1 MTTGNN
7 GTVILRETAGKLS
20 SLAFDRNTEKEADIK
35 AVDYL
40 VKARINPE
48 DFADF
53 LYKLSDLENKTTQ
66 YLSWLSTHP
75 DSKDRATYVI
85 NYSKNKKTTYK
96 VVLSDEDW
104 NKFKQEVTIVSDDHR
119 SIIDLEKEELNIQ

>member
-104 NKFKQEVTIVSDDHR
+104 NKFKQEATTVSDDHR